1 MSSLGFAMAFM
12 LCASDGSACETVA
25 IRASRFATLSQCRT
39 TIADA
44 LRAAMRAPPYVA
56 NLSASCTSLEELCSS
71 DAGPVQHLMNRQ
83 PAMGGLV
90 FQIRF
95 DGVRRSSPAIDG
107 ALSMLCRKP
116 PESDCFS

>member
-12 LCASDGSACETVA
+12 LCASDGSACQTVA
-25 IRASRFATLSQCRT
+25 IRASRFATLSQCHA

-44 LRAAMRAPPYVA
+44 LRTAAKASPNAVS
-56 NLSASCTSLEELCSS
+56 LSATCRSLEEFCAT
-71 DAGPVQHLMNRQ
+71 DVAPVKQPINRQ
-83 PAMGGLV
+83 PSTSGLV
-90 FQIRF
+90 LQIRF
-95 DGVRRSSPAIDG
+95 DGLRRSSPAIDG